1 MKIISKL
8 GLLVLFGLIIW
19 LAVFI
24 PIDNAST
31 IELFLICYGIAILLA
46 IALIYVDKKKD
57 KPKGFKKIFFIV
69 LYTEVFVLFYF
80 GLYKL

>member
-31 IELFLICYGIAILLA
+31 IELFFICYGIAILLA
-46 IALIYVDKKKD
+46 IAFIYIDKKKD
-57 KPKGFKKIFFIV
+57 KPKGFKKIFFYSLTYGSIC
-69 LYTEVFVLFYF
+69 FILFW
-80 GLYKL
+80 LI